1 MLTLTKDGI
10 EEYALSKTEA
20 HNDLLEELMRETYES
35 MDLPQML
42 TGPIEGQFLKM
53 MVMAT
58 SAKKVVEIGT
68 FTGYASLSMAEG
80 LPADGKVITLDLNPK
95 CLAVARKYFQRS
107 DYRDK
112 IEVIEGPAAESLEK
126 IDGPIDLVFI
136 DADKTNYLNY
146 YEKVLPKMRKG
157 GVILVDN
164 VLWSGAV
171 LDPKTKDDLAI
182 AKFNDRVS
190 NDERVD
196 KVLLTVRDG
205 VYFIRKR

>member
-1 MLTLTKDGI
+1 MLTLTKPGI
-10 EEYALSKTEA
+10 EEYALEKTEK
-20 HNDLLEELMRETYES
+20 HDKVLDELMKETHSTMEY
-35 MDLPQML
+35 PQML

-53 MVMAT
+53 MVKVT
-58 SAKKVVEIGT
+58 GAKRVVEVGT
-68 FTGYASLSMAEG
+68 FTGYASLQMAEG
-80 LPADGKVITLDLNPK
+80 LPEDGKLTTLDLNPV
-95 CLAVARKYFQRS
+95 CLAVARKYFAKS
-107 DYRDK
+107 EHGKK
-112 IEVIEGPAAESLEK
+112 IEIMEGPGLDSIKK

-146 YEKVLPKMRKG
+146 YEALLPKLKAG

-171 LDPKTKDDLAI
+171 LEPKTDDDKAI
-182 AKFNDRVS
+182 NAFNERVS